1 MTLVTDPVAFVHSN
15 SSVITH
21 TNFTDINE
29 TALYYKLCLFVPTW
43 DVFDGRYELR
53 NCTYNGTELDLEVQW
68 DRAGALNLSVF
79 VFSEDQ
85 KDFLGC
91 AKTGITVAGQCVC
104 VQPLASACALQPVVT
119 LHVDLTA

>member
-1 MTLVTDPVAFVHSN
+1 MAFVHSN

-104 VQPLASACALQPVVT
+104 VQPLASACILQPVVT
-119 LHVDLTA
+119 LHAHG